1 MEEDTSTTTPLT
13 QLPKNDKSD
22 SDLVNKILTQL
33 EEVPKDDIETIP
45 MAASVPATTPP
56 TPKKSK
62 IVQDV
67 EVSDDEVVEMR
78 GIEDTLPSP
87 DAIKGLYNS
96 FNIEKVY
103 ASLKICAVYSV
114 VFLLFLHF
122 QNNFRGIFEKIPYIK
137 NYIGFA
143 GEINM
148 TYKLLLSFLFG
159 IVVFAIDTQANI

>member
-78 GIEDTLPSP
+78 GIEDSLPSP

-103 ASLKICAVYSV
+103 ASLKI
-114 VFLLFLHF
+114 
-122 QNNFRGIFEKIPYIK
+122 
-137 NYIGFA
+137 
-143 GEINM
+143 
-148 TYKLLLSFLFG
+148 LSL
-159 IVVFAIDTQANI
+159 IHI

>member
-1 MEEDTSTTTPLT
+1 MEEDNSTTTPLT

-33 EEVPKDDIETIP
+33 EEVPKDDIELVSNAP
-45 MAASVPATTPP
+45 PLVATTPS
-56 TPKKSK
+56 TPKKMK
-62 IVQDV
+62 TVQEV

-96 FNIEKVY
+96 FNIEKIY

-122 QNNFRGIFEKIPYIK
+122 QNNFRGLFEKIPYIK

-148 TYKLLLSFLFG
+148 TYKLLLSFIFG